1 MMPTESAVCDKTP
14 SSVSVGQF
22 PLSLEQEEHQ
32 CEADAGGQCAEPQV
46 DSEGEPERYAEQG
59 GVGHGI
65 PEIGHLAP
73 DDETPDGARDHGD
86 ADSAHESSEHEILHQ
101 ASPRE

>member
-1 MMPTESAVCDKTP
+1 MPTESAVCDKTP
-14 SSVSVGQF
+14 SNVSVGSF
-22 PLSLEQEEHQ
+22 LWSLEQEEHQ

-73 DDETPDGARDHGD
+73 DDETPDGACDHGD